1 MEDGKRKTKA
11 RKKKYSYVKTNWM
24 LSIQIMKTSNSP
36 NYYALSSMAL
46 QLLGHEQ
53 TLQRYTILFQL
64 CGKSMVLM
72 MFTNSSDAAVARLSV
87 DIRSDA

>member
-1 MEDGKRKTKA
+1 
-11 RKKKYSYVKTNWM
+11 M
-24 LSIQIMKTSNSP
+24 LSNVHTNIKIGKSL
-36 NYYALSSMAL
+36 NYYVLSSMAL

-72 MFTNSSDAAVARLSV
+72 MFTNSSMLPMLVLIFVLMLDEHYAPPPAMEGGWGAG
-87 DIRSDA
+87 